1 MPKRP
6 PPPGVR
12 SKQMIRMDHGKK
24 FISVWTLN
32 LEGWCMRGLE
42 VLDSDLQWLNVTL
55 PGRGVV
61 FWIKTYGR

>member
-1 MPKRP
+1 
-6 PPPGVR
+6 
-12 SKQMIRMDHGKK
+12 MIRMDHGKK

-32 LEGWCMRGLE
+32 VEGWCMRGLE